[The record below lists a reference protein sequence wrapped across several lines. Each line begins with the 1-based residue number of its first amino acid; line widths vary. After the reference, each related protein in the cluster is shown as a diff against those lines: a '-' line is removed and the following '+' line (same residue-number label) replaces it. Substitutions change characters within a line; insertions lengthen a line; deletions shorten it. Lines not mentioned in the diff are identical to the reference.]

1 MDFSSGLT
9 IAALA
14 GLGVIALLIT
24 LRLLARPRETRVDLQ
39 HTDGHRRL
47 VVLVHGLLGRKMFS
61 SAIDLARE
69 ALPASDLL
77 IVDYDSGV
85 LSNGSPYAIANAI
98 ERRIHD
104 AHTQN
109 GYDDIVL
116 VGHSMG
122 GLLLRKALVWGHGL
136 EEDRDTFGRKGPRAW
151 VSATHR
157 FVSLATINRGWSI
170 DPRPKKMDLSTYL
183 SIWFGERL
191 ARYSHT
197 GKLGLAMRK
206 GSPFVA
212 DGRVQWISLCRNS
225 GATTRVIPQTIQ
237 LLGDCDDLVSKDDG
251 MDLIAAKDTI
261 FVTLDA
267 TGHREIGA
275 ALGGGQTKADQDR
288 REKVKLAMQ
297 GRLDLLD
304 PDQTGKPE
312 EDLSVTDLVYVMHG
326 IRDYG
331 EWTDT
336 LRAVIEA
343 EAVHANQ
350 GADKKVAVVNKKYGH
365 FPLLPFLFHR
375 DRQKNV
381 RRFMDEYTEN
391 RAKFP
396 RAETFDFV
404 GHSNGTYILASAL
417 LNYSTLNV
425 RRVLFAGSVVPKH
438 YEWLRLVE
446 GKRAQHVVN
455 VVAAGDWVVAL
466 FPRFF
471 EQIADWLG
479 IRPTRGLLDIG
490 SAGFRGFQD
499 ASDAKKRIEN
509 AQFAAGSHGTGV
521 DAKNEH
527 KLKAI
532 ARYILF
538 GDMSGL
544 KVFRQRD
551 VPDGW
556 LAILSNLCWLVW
568 IAMAALLIV
577 SGMAAFQ
584 FSPWAG
590 WALIVLVL
598 GALNSV

>member
-1 MDFSSGLT
+1 
-9 IAALA
+9 
-14 GLGVIALLIT
+14 
-24 LRLLARPRETRVDLQ
+24 LRLLARPRETHVALDP
-39 HTDGHRRL
+39 TEGSRRL
-47 VVLVHGLLGRKMFS
+47 VVLVHGLLGRRMFS

-69 ALPASDLL
+69 ALPGSDLL

-98 ERRIHD
+98 ERGIHE
-104 AHTQN
+104 AHTKHA
-109 GYDDIVL
+109 YEEIVL

-136 EEDRDTFGRKGPRAW
+136 EEDRGGLGMRGPRKW
-151 VSATHR
+151 VERTHR

-170 DPRPKKMDLSTYL
+170 DPRPDNMDLGTYL
-183 SIWFGERL
+183 SIWFGERV

-212 DGRVQWISLCRNS
+212 DARVQWISLCRNRD
-225 GATTRVIPQTIQ
+225 ATTRLIPQTIQ
-237 LLGDCDDLVSKDDG
+237 LLGDRDDIVSKDDG

-261 FVTLDA
+261 FVTLQD

-275 ALGGGQTKADQDR
+275 ALSGGQTKADHER

-297 GRLDLLD
+297 GRLELLD
-304 PDQTGKPE
+304 PDKTGNPE
-312 EDLSVTDLVYVMHG
+312 EDLTVTDLVYVMHG

-331 EWTDT
+331 EWTDK
-336 LRAVIEA
+336 LRSVIEEEAA
-343 EAVHANQ
+343 EVKQ
-350 GADKKVAVVNKKYGH
+350 GSDKKVAIVNKKYGH
-365 FPLLPFLFHR
+365 FPLMPFLFHR

-381 RRFMDEYTEN
+381 RKFMDEYTEN

-417 LNYSTLNV
+417 HQYKTLEV
-425 RRVLFAGSVVPKH
+425 GRIFFAGSVVPKH
-438 YEWLRLVE
+438 YEWVPLAD
-446 GKRAQHVVN
+446 GKRVSHVVN
-455 VVAAGDWVVAL
+455 VVADGDWVVAL

-479 IRPTRGLLDIG
+479 IRPKRGLLDIG

-499 ASDAKKRIEN
+499 ASDARKRIEN
-509 AQFAAGSHGTGV
+509 VQFADGSHGTGV
-521 DAKNEH
+521 DARNAQ

-532 ARYILF
+532 AGYILA
-538 GDMSGL
+538 GDKTGFD
-544 KVFRQRD
+544 VFRSG
-551 VPDGW
+551 VPKGW
-556 LAILSNLCWLVW
+556 LSILSNVCWLLW
-568 IAMAALLIV
+568 IGMAALLIV
-577 SGMAAFQ
+577 VGLTAFQ
-584 FSPWAG
+584 FSPWTG
-590 WALIVLVL
+590 WAFVLVVL
-598 GALNSV
+598 GLLNSV